1 MIRQLRRAKILSTVG
16 PASQDPATLRAL
28 VEAGSDGVRINFAHA
43 GHEEAAPIIAQVRD
57 LARELA
63 RPLAVLVDLQG
74 PRVRVGPLSSP
85 IRVVKGET
93 YRFVPTDDT
102 DRETAADADSPT
114 AGTIP
119 TTYAGLASS
128 VEPGRRLLLDDGS
141 LAFEVLGADGQAL
154 EACALTDGVIQAHKG
169 INLPGVTVETPFVT
183 DKDRRDLDF
192 ARSQHID
199 FVGLSFVQRARDVE
213 LAREVVGGE
222 GLVIAKVEKDQA
234 LKELE
239 EIIRLSDGVMVAR
252 GDLGVELP
260 FEEVPMVQKR
270 IIALGQELARPV
282 ITATQMLE
290 SMTQQ
295 SRPTR
300 AEVSDVAHALLDGTD
315 VVMLSAETA
324 VGRYPVEAV
333 QAMDRI
339 IRRIESQTTPR
350 SRARRVGSE
359 RSSVQQSSSAAISA
373 AAVEAVERLDASC
386 IVTLTR
392 SGFTARV
399 VASQRPPVPILAVT
413 DQWRTYN
420 QLSLVWGVHPLLFR
434 GEAAYDGMRDHA
446 KTEIRRLELGRSG
459 DRFVVTAGVPFH
471 VQGTTNMMRIEQ
483 L

>member
-28 VEAGSDGVRINFAHA
+28 VEAGSDGIRINFAHA

-141 LAFEVLGADGQAL
+141 LAFEALGADGQAL

-169 INLPGVTVETPFVT
+169 INLPGVNVETPFVT